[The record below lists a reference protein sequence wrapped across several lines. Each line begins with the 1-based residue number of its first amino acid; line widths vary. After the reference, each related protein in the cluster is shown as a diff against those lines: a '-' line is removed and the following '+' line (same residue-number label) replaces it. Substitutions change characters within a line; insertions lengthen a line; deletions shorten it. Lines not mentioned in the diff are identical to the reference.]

1 MSSGRFHVDVYR
13 RRLKKLQD
21 DLRGEGWQAALVMQP
36 RDLYYYAGTAQPAN
50 LWVPV
55 EGDPILFTRRVHE
68 LAREAA
74 WIDHTV
80 SASSF
85 SEMQKALLDLGQSL
99 PPGAVL
105 GVEQDVLPYRLV
117 ESLKKNL
124 KGVELGNLSP
134 TILRQRLVKGD
145 AEVEQIRGAVE
156 LWKRG
161 HEAITETLEPGVAE
175 YEVAAAMEYA
185 AREGG
190 GDGTVWPRRWD
201 SYLPAGGIVASGP
214 NAWVVSGEAM
224 TVTGVGLSQ
233 SLPWGPSSRRLEDG
247 DLVVVDFCIAREGYH
262 CDMTRTYCV
271 GKPTKEQQDL
281 WDRLLD
287 LHLRVVDQ
295 VQPGVTGEELYLT
308 AEGLAEKAG
317 LIENFMGVGGER
329 GEYIGH
335 SIGLEIDEWPV
346 LGAGSREPLPPGAV
360 VTIEPKFMVPGL
372 GGVMVEDDIL
382 VTPDGH
388 EVISTLERKLFVCG
402 S

>member
-1 MSSGRFHVDVYR
+1 MSTGNIEASIYR
-13 RRLKKLQD
+13 RRLKQLQEN
-21 DLRGEGWQAALVMQP
+21 LRSEGWQAALVMQP

-50 LWVPV
+50 LWVPA
-55 EGDPILFTRRVHE
+55 EGAPILFTRRVHE
-68 LAREAA
+68 LASEAT
-74 WIDHTV
+74 WIERTV

-85 SEMQKALLDLGQSL
+85 SEMQKALLDLGQAL
-99 PPGAVL
+99 PSGAVL

-124 KGVELGNLSP
+124 EGIELGSLSP
-134 TILRQRLVKGD
+134 IILRQRLVKD
-145 AEVEQIRGAVE
+145 DTEVARIRGAVD
-156 LWKRG
+156 LWKKG
-161 HEAITETLEPGVAE
+161 HEAIMETLAVGVAE

-214 NAWVVSGEAM
+214 NTWVVSGEAM

-233 SLPWGPSSRRLEDG
+233 ALPWGPSSRRLESG
-247 DLVVVDFCIAREGYH
+247 DFVVVDFCISREGYH

-271 GKPTKEQQDL
+271 GKPKKEQQDL
-281 WDRLLD
+281 WERLLE
-287 LHLRVVDQ
+287 LHLRVVEQ
-295 VQPGVTGEELYLT
+295 VRPGVTGEELYLFSK
-308 AEGLAEKAG
+308 GLAEKTG

-329 GEYIGH
+329 GAYIGH
-335 SIGLEIDEWPV
+335 SIGLELDEWPV
-346 LGAGSREPLPPGAV
+346 LGAGSHEPLPPGAV

-382 VTPDGH
+382 VTPNGH
-388 EVISTLERKLFVCG
+388 EVIGTLERELFAP
-402 S
+402 